1 MGSLGV
7 LFSRAQVTGDT
18 MFERCDVTFE
28 SQGLRCAGW
37 YYVPRD
43 TKLQGPQPAI
53 VMAHGFSAVKEM
65 YLDNFAEQFAEAG

>member
-1 MGSLGV
+1 
-7 LFSRAQVTGDT
+7 

-28 SQGLRCAGW
+28 NQGLRCAGW